1 MQNFGRGMWRRVG
14 DYDRV
19 YKPMLLQQ
27 SRVEQWKQ
35 FVEYQTILNR
45 QQSINQY
52 RQNVLKNIKSES
64 IETPIQSSIETPI
77 QTDTDI
83 EIKEM
88 TETDKTI
95 NIENSNSQNTQIN
108 SEIIQI
114 TPRKTKKKNKNKNEK
129 EE

>member
-64 IETPIQSSIETPI
+64 IETPIQ
-77 QTDTDI
+77 TDTDI

-88 TETDKTI
+88 TETDKII

-114 TPRKTKKKNKNKNEK
+114 TPRKTKKKKKNKNENEK